1 MLDLNEESNKFY
13 ISEKKHIQ
21 MVATSPI
28 SQGNILTY
36 LCFSICQ
43 PTLCRFL
50 VSQAD
55 IRIHVER

>member
-1 MLDLNEESNKFY
+1 MLDLNEESNTFY
-13 ISEKKHIQ
+13 ISEKHIQ
-21 MVATSPI
+21 VLATSPI

-36 LCFSICQ
+36 PCFSMYQ